1 MKDGSFHASGSP
13 LFLKQRFQ
21 LPCTLSVVSRKRD
34 VFDKT
39 GSAFELS
46 FQGLGA
52 KLMYT
57 VGNTYKYRIP
67 QDSLL
72 TITTILD
79 SLDRFVQENVVAS
92 IEVETGSLSELCCMI
107 SEDADDLST
116 NSTAASTANDD
127 QNPPYDSHAKVK
139 GARVRVGV
147 DVLWITQ
154 VTLMC
159 WKRWQIRK
167 RRVFGLV
174 RHLLIF
180 AALVALSLG
189 ILVVPIRHQEYTLGL
204 SPGFSTPHEGSSL
217 YVGGGATLTNPYTS
231 SQVMIDKLTAIEAAL
246 ATDETSVN
254 VKNMSSVRNS
264 GAMSNALYTLNNT
277 DALGAFVLFDAIPF
291 HWDVN
296 WPFYQKYLVRLQS
309 AYEMTVGNFSL
320 QESIDLMGFE
330 TPLGNAT
337 LVPTDTTREV
347 EMVSAVV
354 TIAVVI
360 SKLFFRLWL
369 WSTGLSRR
377 QKRRLISLC
386 NQSSGV
392 NGSVALARRTFL

>member
-21 LPCTLSVVSRKRD
+21 LPCTLSVVSKKRD
-34 VFDKT
+34 VFEKT
-39 GSAFELS
+39 GSAFEPS
-46 FQGLGA
+46 FQGFGA
-52 KLMYT
+52 KLMYS
-57 VGNTYKYRIP
+57 VGNTYRYRIP
-67 QDSLL
+67 QDSFH
-72 TITTILD
+72 TIPTILD

-107 SEDADDLST
+107 SEDADDFST

-139 GARVRVGV
+139 GARVRV

-204 SPGFSTPHEGSSL
+204 SPGFSTPHDGSTL

-231 SQVMIDKLTAIEAAL
+231 SQVMIDKLTAIETAL
-246 ATDETSVN
+246 ATDETTVN

-264 GAMSNALYTLNNT
+264 GAMSTALYGLNDT
-277 DALGAFVLFDAIPF
+277 DALGAFVLYDAIPF

-309 AYEMTVGNFSL
+309 AYEMTVGNLSL
-320 QESIDLMGFE
+320 QESIDSVGFE

-337 LVPTDTTREV
+337 LAPMHKSREV
-347 EMVSAVV
+347 ESVSAVV

-369 WSTGLSRR
+369 WSTGLSRM

-386 NQSSGV
+386 KQSSGV
-392 NGSVALARRTFL
+392 NGNVVMARRTFS